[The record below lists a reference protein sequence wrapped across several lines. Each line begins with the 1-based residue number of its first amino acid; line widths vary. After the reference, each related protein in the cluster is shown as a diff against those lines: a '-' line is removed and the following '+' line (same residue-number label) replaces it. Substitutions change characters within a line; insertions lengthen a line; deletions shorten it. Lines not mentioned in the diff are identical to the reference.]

1 VAGDDEAVVTVTAAA
16 LKPSDRFMAA
26 GVHYAPT
33 TLPQVVGLDGVGRL
47 EDGARVAF
55 FAPQRPYRGMADQAL
70 VRRDV
75 WFPLGDAAAPYDNL
89 LQWVAAGE
97 IVLDVDP
104 VPLADV
110 EKTWPRAGS
119 DRRVVFVP

>member
-1 VAGDDEAVVTVTAAA
+1 MDYLWGKPAEAV
-16 LKPSDRFMAA
+16 
-26 GVHYAPT
+26 
-33 TLPQVVGLDGVGRL
+33 
-47 EDGARVAF
+47 
-55 FAPQRPYRGMADQAL
+55 FAAL
-70 VRRDV
+70 VRPELRAGDGPRRV
-75 WFPLGDAAAPYDNL
+75 RHILVGMTAGEVAVLPAMTLRAAPVQLTGGGIGGAAALGDAAAAHDNL